1 MYEMLESSNGVS
13 RMWEYMV
20 GCFTIQSSI
29 LKVWG
34 LFKLLLFLYVIQ
46 RAECLR
52 LN

>member
-46 RAECLR
+46 QAECLR